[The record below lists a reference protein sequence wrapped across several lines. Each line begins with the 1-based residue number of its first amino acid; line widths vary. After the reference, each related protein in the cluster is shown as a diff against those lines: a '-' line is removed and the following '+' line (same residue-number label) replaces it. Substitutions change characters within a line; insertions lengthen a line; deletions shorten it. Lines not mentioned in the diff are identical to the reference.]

1 MIDQI
6 HGMILKKTPN
16 YAVLETGGVG
26 LKVLSTINTLEA
38 MPAKGKK
45 TLLLTYL
52 HVRDDVL
59 DLYGFQTSRERE
71 TFLQLIGISGIGPK
85 LALTILSGI
94 SPDKLRNRVIEGDVA
109 AMTAIP
115 GVGAKTAK
123 RIIVELKEKFTKA
136 DNDSLGFE
144 ELDQTVSG
152 LYRDALNALTALGYK
167 HKHSNQALDK
177 IKQSGELKG
186 ELESVIKKALQHLSL
201 IHI

>member
-38 MPAKGKK
+38 MPAKGKI

-94 SPDKLRNRVIEGDVA
+94 SPDKLRNRVIAGDVA
-109 AMTAIP
+109 AMTAVP

-144 ELDQTVSG
+144 ELDQTMSG
-152 LYRDALNALTALGYK
+152 LYWDALNALTALGYK
-167 HKHSNQALDK
+167 QKHSNQALDK

-186 ELESVIKKALQHLSL
+186 ELESVIKKALQHLMY
-201 IHI
+201 

>member
-16 YAVLETGGVG
+16 YAVLEAGGVG

-109 AMTAIP
+109 AMTAVP

-186 ELESVIKKALQHLSL
+186 ELESVIKKALQHLMF
-201 IHI
+201 

>member
-123 RIIVELKEKFTKA
+123 RNNVELKEKFTKA

-186 ELESVIKKALQHLSL
+186 ELESVIKKALQHLMF
-201 IHI
+201 

>member
-186 ELESVIKKALQHLSL
+186 ELESVIKKALQHLMF
-201 IHI
+201 

>member
-59 DLYGFQTSRERE
+59 DLYGFQTSKERE

-109 AMTAIP
+109 AMTTVP

-167 HKHSNQALDK
+167 DKHSNHALDK
-177 IKQSGELKG
+177 LKQSGELKG
-186 ELESVIKKALQHLSL
+186 ELESVIKKALQHLMF
-201 IHI
+201 